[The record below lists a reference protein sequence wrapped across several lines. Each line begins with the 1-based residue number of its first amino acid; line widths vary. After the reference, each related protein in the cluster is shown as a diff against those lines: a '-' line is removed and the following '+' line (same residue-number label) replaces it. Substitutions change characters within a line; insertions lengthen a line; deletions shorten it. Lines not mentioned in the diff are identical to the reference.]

1 MSKKKTIL
9 VVALAISL
17 FAIAV
22 GGTLAW
28 FTDND
33 EVTNTFTVGEIDIYQ
48 HEHERDE
55 NNQIQQ
61 FTQDQVLLPVVNVT
75 NVAEDENYVEKLVS
89 VENIGKNEA
98 YVRTFIAVP
107 AVIKDII
114 CLDTAAD
121 NAGTKWVQDT
131 ITWPNATVDGIEYA
145 IISFTYTDELV
156 KGDITD
162 YVLEGVY
169 MDAKV
174 DLQDNA
180 GVKQFCIEDA
190 NGNYTFYDYDI
201 TKNVNVLVATQGV
214 QARGFANAEAAM
226 TSAFPNH
233 PWAQ

>member
-1 MSKKKTIL
+1 MNKKKTVL
-9 VVALAISL
+9 VVALVISMI
-17 FAIAV
+17 AIAV

-48 HEHERDE
+48 HEHEHDE

-61 FTQDQVLLPVVNVT
+61 FTQDQVLLPVVDVT

-114 CLDTAAD
+114 HLDTAED
-121 NAGTKWVQDT
+121 NTGTKWVKDS
-131 ITWPNATVDGIEYA
+131 IAWPNATVDGMEYA
-145 IISFTYTDELV
+145 VISFTYTDELA
-156 KGDITD
+156 KGDVTD

-169 MDAKV
+169 MDAQV

-180 GVKQFCIEDA
+180 GVKQFCIEDT

-214 QARGFANAEAAM
+214 QARGFDDAQAAF
-226 TSAFPNH
+226 TSAFPKH
-233 PWAQ
+233 PWE